1 MGKAL
6 IALYPLRIIASRTTQ
21 RPGMPLTLS
30 IRFAAAHE
38 EAIESFVAVASALV
52 PILLPP

>member
-1 MGKAL
+1 MAKAVV
-6 IALYPLRIIASRTTQ
+6 ALYPSRIMVSRTTQ
-21 RPGMPLTLS
+21 RPGTPLALS

-38 EAIESFVAVASALV
+38 EAIESFTAVASTLV